1 MQYLYQKEA
10 GREILSIS
18 GEEYKY
24 LFRVRRF
31 KIGDMVSIRNLK
43 DDFLYTYQ
51 IVTINRREA
60 HLKLLT
66 KEERKIETSSLHI
79 GWCLIDPKVIEKHLH
94 ILNEVGV
101 EKISFIYCDRSQKS
115 FKLNFQR
122 LEKILINSSM
132 QCGREKML
140 QLEIVD
146 SIDEYIKRYKDI
158 VVIDFCNNLL
168 QDSKNIKNFL
178 VGPEGGFSSR
188 EKAILRSFDKRSFR
202 IKTILRS
209 ETAVIFATSLIIA

>member
-31 KIGDMVSIRNLK
+31 KIGDMVSIRNLR
-43 DDFLYTYQ
+43 DDFLYSYQ
-51 IVTINRREA
+51 IVTIDRREA

-101 EKISFIYCDRSQKS
+101 EKISFIYCDRSQKN

-132 QCGREKML
+132 QCGRAKML
-140 QLEIVD
+140 QLEIID

-168 QDSKNIKNFL
+168 QDNKNIKNFL

-188 EKAILRSFDKRSFR
+188 EKAILRNFDKRSFR

>member
-31 KIGDMVSIRNLK
+31 KIGDMVSIRNLR
-43 DDFLYTYQ
+43 DDFLYSYQ
-51 IVTINRREA
+51 IVTIDRREA

-101 EKISFIYCDRSQKS
+101 EKISFIYCDRSQKN

-132 QCGREKML
+132 QCGRAKML
-140 QLEIVD
+140 QLEIID

-168 QDSKNIKNFL
+168 QDNKNIKNFL

-188 EKAILRSFDKRSFR
+188 EKAILRNFDKRSFK